1 MTGGKSHDRETIQD
15 WNIKGGD
22 RSVGSGVR
30 VKRRSTIRL
39 SPRLRLE
46 KSKGDVSNTGG
57 GGDLY
62 DSSDYF
68 PEVYDDSEDSKDSDD
83 SDSEYEFSD
92 GDHEGTNLREDT
104 YECKCLISY
113 RVIMRC
119 FPLLTLSFC
128 NADNTINETMSHIK
142 ENDFTVDVFLIF
154 EEMQSVGGQGPPSAR
169 KDLSEF
175 LNEHRKPFI
184 MCYHVVAV
192 NPTAQVY
199 LVRDLHNTVHGGLL
213 RPAIELFLNAVTDCG
228 IPHVYYGASVPTH
241 SNIFLRIRNGCAATH
256 LRSFEQLDFKIPMS
270 KVKANVVGD
279 RWNSQYTWG
288 VASMN
293 LKKGNPQELVN
304 RATHK
309 SANVTDRMLPQFKF
323 LTDILL
329 ELDPTH
335 DFYCGPVVGNYRRK
349 QHAQKLMEDDP
360 TIPLDIVEKNV
371 IESVS
376 GILNV
381 YSTNEKGDMFSGVC
395 GNGSPHLPQESKK
408 KQKKM
413 KEKFCLWKID
423 MKWVVL
429 FPHVDDFN
437 ARDEGQNFLGSVSI
451 TVASDTTHPDLPP
464 SYVTKHRQLMTFC
477 QRKVHEDASIREKCA
492 MTIRDSIMNWRQG
505 LPIHRSNDGIQEF
518 AWSIGKSRLSPNEIM
533 YRPTNENKCMYYSMF
548 CSDHRKVT
556 EKFELGLVRRV
567 EAWACL
573 IYCNG
578 PEKHHQFFQY
588 LLTLDELPS
597 ESLPYMFIT
606 YCNNTLGGSVYST
619 GNGKRHRPHWMMPLL
634 KAEMMYGN
642 RVLLSIVEDVNNGEL
657 SKKELLKRFGE
668 VKFAGPLMSNHL
680 LSVGVLSGLL
690 IPRDLLA
697 SPIVADTLIKKVKS
711 TLFHDDKTMT
721 PTRIVT
727 AFENTCAS
735 LQISRLVGEH
745 ALCETVRETK
755 GVSAGMDAFHKDQY
769 FVWLSDNDIESGRLS
784 VMSCGSKMIQYR
796 TEDDDRES
804 LNNLQLED
812 NNKVKHRW
820 WKPKACRTACLLH
833 FLNECQLYNGDP
845 GELLY
850 STIKSKEKLSKE
862 KDNKLWKNYM
872 SNYSIERGKKRTALE
887 KKGGGK
893 GTRVSNSGKKKHHQ
907 TAKRRRIGD
916 SDCELPR
923 IPEHPPLTDST
934 STIHELQLFD
944 AAVKAV
950 KECWGVKTLSAD
962 ARIDSLIYCSSY
974 KKVGMLFYS
983 QLLDKE
989 EKVTSPISEYPP
1001 SVLDDNAIS
1010 LPDGSGVGWRKK
1022 RDVNHAVQWYIIC
1035 KMQSAHSIRNWAEK
1049 ILRGNNTS
1057 AVMVGS
1063 RLWCTMYKLQDGSI
1077 WVRYKERFCLLID

>member
-128 NADNTINETMSHIK
+128 NADNTITETMSHIK

-381 YSTNEKGDMFSGVC
+381 YSTNEKGAQTV
-395 GNGSPHLPQESKK
+395 
-408 KQKKM
+408 
-413 KEKFCLWKID
+413 
-423 MKWVVL
+423 
-429 FPHVDDFN
+429 N
-437 ARDEGQNFLGSVSI
+437 ARTDCR
-451 TVASDTTHPDLPP
+451 H
-464 SYVTKHRQLMTFC
+464 
-477 QRKVHEDASIREKCA
+477 
-492 MTIRDSIMNWRQG
+492 
-505 LPIHRSNDGIQEF
+505 
-518 AWSIGKSRLSPNEIM
+518 
-533 YRPTNENKCMYYSMF
+533 YS
-548 CSDHRKVT
+548 CT
-556 EKFELGLVRRV
+556 
-567 EAWACL
+567 
-573 IYCNG
+573 
-578 PEKHHQFFQY
+578 
-588 LLTLDELPS
+588 
-597 ESLPYMFIT
+597 
-606 YCNNTLGGSVYST
+606 
-619 GNGKRHRPHWMMPLL
+619 
-634 KAEMMYGN
+634 
-642 RVLLSIVEDVNNGEL
+642 
-657 SKKELLKRFGE
+657 
-668 VKFAGPLMSNHL
+668 
-680 LSVGVLSGLL
+680 
-690 IPRDLLA
+690 
-697 SPIVADTLIKKVKS
+697 
-711 TLFHDDKTMT
+711 
-721 PTRIVT
+721 
-727 AFENTCAS
+727 
-735 LQISRLVGEH
+735 
-745 ALCETVRETK
+745 
-755 GVSAGMDAFHKDQY
+755 
-769 FVWLSDNDIESGRLS
+769 
-784 VMSCGSKMIQYR
+784 
-796 TEDDDRES
+796 
-804 LNNLQLED
+804 
-812 NNKVKHRW
+812 
-820 WKPKACRTACLLH
+820 
-833 FLNECQLYNGDP
+833 
-845 GELLY
+845 
-850 STIKSKEKLSKE
+850 
-862 KDNKLWKNYM
+862 
-872 SNYSIERGKKRTALE
+872 
-887 KKGGGK
+887 
-893 GTRVSNSGKKKHHQ
+893 
-907 TAKRRRIGD
+907 D
-916 SDCELPR
+916 SDP
-923 IPEHPPLTDST
+923 DSR
-934 STIHELQLFD
+934 S
-944 AAVKAV
+944 
-950 KECWGVKTLSAD
+950 
-962 ARIDSLIYCSSY
+962 
-974 KKVGMLFYS
+974 
-983 QLLDKE
+983 
-989 EKVTSPISEYPP
+989 
-1001 SVLDDNAIS
+1001 
-1010 LPDGSGVGWRKK
+1010 
-1022 RDVNHAVQWYIIC
+1022 
-1035 KMQSAHSIRNWAEK
+1035 
-1049 ILRGNNTS
+1049 
-1057 AVMVGS
+1057 
-1063 RLWCTMYKLQDGSI
+1063 
-1077 WVRYKERFCLLID
+1077 